1 MDNINII
8 KEYSREPTIEDLV
21 ELCRNFNKHKVK
33 YVVIGGFAVIH
44 YGYVRGTMDIDILV
58 DASVENIKKIKK
70 ALLYLPDKA
79 VKEMRDDDLD
89 VYNVVRVADEI
100 IVDLLKQVGTIDY
113 KEASKHIEYK
123 EVDGVKI
130 PYIGLELLLKT
141 KMTYRAKD
149 KDDRLHL
156 EHILKERKKQR

>member
-1 MDNINII
+1 MDNKNIS
-8 KEYSREPTIEDLV
+8 KEYSREPLIEDLV
-21 ELCRNFNKHKVK
+21 ELCRNLNKHKVK

-58 DASVENIKKIKK
+58 EASVENIKRIKK

-79 VKEMRDDDLD
+79 VKEVRDNDLE

-100 IVDLLKQVGTIDY
+100 MVDLLKQVGTIDY
-113 KEASKHIEYK
+113 KAASKHIEYK
-123 EVDGVKI
+123 KVDGVKI
-130 PYIGLELLLKT
+130 PYIGLELLIKT

-156 EHILKERKKQR
+156 EHILKERKK